1 MPEEIVTPAADA
13 DPGTVPTP
21 QGTGEGVPQAA
32 AGNEADPEG
41 AEALGEPGKRAL
53 DAMKSKWQTERDQRR
68 DLERQLAEATA
79 PKVAEGDQPDPDAIR
94 AEAAREATAKANK
107 RILRSEIKAAA
118 ARKLN
123 DPADA
128 LAHLDLDAFE
138 VDANGDV
145 DATEISDAI
154 EDLLTRKPYLAATS
168 RPRFEGTADGGA
180 SRKPAGPTQLT
191 RADLKGMSA
200 DQIVKAKREGRLKN
214 LLSGN

>member
-1 MPEEIVTPAADA
+1 MPEEIEKTTPAAEA
-13 DPGTVPTP
+13 GAESTP
-21 QGTGEGVPQAA
+21 QGTGEEVPQAA
-32 AGNEADPEG
+32 ADNDAAPEG

-68 DLERQLAEATA
+68 DLERQLAEAKA
-79 PKVAEGDQPDPDAIR
+79 PKAAEGDQLDPDAIR
-94 AEAAREATAKANK
+94 EEARAEVRRDLGVQLEAKGRLANPEDVQRYPEYFKDVKAD
-107 RILRSEIKAAA
+107 
-118 ARKLN
+118 
-123 DPADA
+123 DPASIRA
-128 LAHLDLDAFE
+128 A
-138 VDANGDV
+138 VD
-145 DATEISDAI
+145 ELL
-154 EDLLTRKPYLAATS
+154 EDRPYLAVSTG